1 MSRNLARDLYHM
13 MRGASRTASL
23 GALKRKGHTRVP
35 VLRYRDVEDLIERA
49 VENTLGRLGIDLSEE
64 DLHGLSDDARIE
76 FLALIRE
83 RDTLKD
89 TVEGLLAQQGELEQH
104 QLTIRDRLEAAKV
117 ELEHEE
123 EAETGALDDLDAL
136 RVNLGERL
144 TELLSR
150 DGIPE
155 GIAEKAV
162 AMVDKAVREQRELAA
177 ERARSEH
184 AGRLELLQRRIDKL
198 SRKLGETEAML
209 TRARAASG
217 DDEFLEDEE
226 DMGPAGLAN
235 ADPQFEQKKAVLE
248 EIFRLNVELR
258 SMMAEEE
265 SG

>member
-1 MSRNLARDLYHM
+1 MSRNLAQDLYHL

-23 GALKRKGHTRVP
+23 GSLRRKGHNRVP
-35 VLRYRDVEDLIERA
+35 VLRFRDVEALIERA
-49 VENTLGRLGIDLSEE
+49 VENTLGRLGIDLTE
-64 DLHGLSDDARIE
+64 DDLAGLSDDARLE

-83 RDTLKD
+83 RDTLKQ

-104 QLTIRDRLEAAKV
+104 QVTIRDRLAAAKDELAREAAD
-117 ELEHEE
+117 
-123 EAETGALDDLDAL
+123 ETPGDDLDTL
-136 RVNLGERL
+136 RVRLGERL

-155 GIAEKAV
+155 GVAEKAV

-209 TRARAASG
+209 SKARAASG
-217 DDEFLEDEE
+217 AELYDVDEE
-226 DMGPAGLAN
+226 DMGPAGLAS

-258 SMMAEEE
+258 SMMAEE
-265 SG
+265 GNG